1 MKKKLIVLA
10 ALLLLAAPFLIYQ
23 IKFNGPLSDRHEVW
37 AQFGDYISGIYAPI
51 LSLLTLG
58 VLFIQVQIQ
67 KRMADTAEVQKYLDD
82 TVADLEYQV
91 LRMQEILN
99 RVDRYDGRTTRSV
112 LDDCYYNETD
122 EDVRKLRGN
131 HPALRDHS
139 ADIVSTW
146 GVIYTTL
153 YAFRN
158 RQHPMYELAFRRAI
172 VRLQVTLTHRTC
184 SALDEFHREKS
195 FSKLSKPYV
204 FVNM

>member
-1 MKKKLIVLA
+1 MKNRLILLA

-23 IKFNGPLSDRHEVW
+23 IKFNGPLSDSHEVW

-51 LSLLTLG
+51 LSVLTIG
-58 VLFIQVQIQ
+58 VLAIQVQIQ

-82 TVADLEYQV
+82 NAADLEYQV
-91 LRMQEILN
+91 LHMQEILN
-99 RVDRYDGRTTRSV
+99 RADEDDGRTIRSV

-122 EDVRKLRGN
+122 EDVLKFRSD
-131 HPALRDHS
+131 HPVFRNQS
-139 ADIVSTW
+139 ADIVSAW

-158 RQHPMYELAFRRAI
+158 RDHPMYELAFRRAI

-184 SALDEFHREKS
+184 SALDEFHRENS
-195 FSKLSKPYV
+195 LSKMSRPYV